1 MQKEYLGRINLSWN
15 FFSGGK
21 DQSIS
26 QRERKF
32 LLEAQENLNAV
43 TDEVKDEIQT
53 AYSKYHK
60 NLKRVELLKLNV
72 EDNFNIVDVYKQEF
86 DAGTR
91 TFIDILNAQ
100 AELYQAN
107 SSLVNREF
115 SLFVDYYDLLLT
127 LSTLST
133 SILEEDKQVCQK
145 IVKKEKKKEEESVD
159 DLLNELFKDEPVS
172 NQNIKEDALNISSI
186 KSEKSSQENLSL
198 NMNNNTNSMLTSSKQ
213 IDGFLENKIL
223 SLTNDNHIIN
233 LATISANTDVNVFIS
248 EYELNESL
256 ITVFVYGENSQYKKI
271 LYGNYE
277 TFDEVTEILSSLNKK
292 VLKNKPYISRIS
304 KNKDLYNKFH

>member
-1 MQKEYLGRINLSWN
+1 
-15 FFSGGK
+15 
-21 DQSIS
+21 
-26 QRERKF
+26 
-32 LLEAQENLNAV
+32 
-43 TDEVKDEIQT
+43 
-53 AYSKYHK
+53 
-60 NLKRVELLKLNV
+60 
-72 EDNFNIVDVYKQEF
+72 
-86 DAGTR
+86 
-91 TFIDILNAQ
+91 
-100 AELYQAN
+100 
-107 SSLVNREF
+107 
-115 SLFVDYYDLLLT
+115 
-127 LSTLST
+127 
-133 SILEEDKQVCQK
+133 
-145 IVKKEKKKEEESVD
+145 
-159 DLLNELFKDEPVS
+159 
-172 NQNIKEDALNISSI
+172 
-186 KSEKSSQENLSL
+186 
-198 NMNNNTNSMLTSSKQ
+198 MLTSSKQ